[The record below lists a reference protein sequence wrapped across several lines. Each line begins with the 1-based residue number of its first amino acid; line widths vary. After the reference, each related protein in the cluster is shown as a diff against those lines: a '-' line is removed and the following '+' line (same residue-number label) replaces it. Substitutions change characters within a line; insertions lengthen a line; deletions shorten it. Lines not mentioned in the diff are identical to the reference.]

1 MKLRFCASAQASLQD
16 RTILAG
22 ADDPSQRHNPPMTA
36 RAIWKGHL
44 VLGKHEVPVKVYSAV
59 QDQAVH
65 FHLLHEKDLTPV
77 EQRIVRKDNGRE
89 VPKEAQRKAF
99 PLDDQHAV
107 IVEPDELDQLEPES
121 DRTIQLLRFVP
132 RDALGDPWFD
142 RPYYL
147 GPDGDEGAYF
157 ALANALGDKDRL
169 GIARWVMRDKRYLGA
184 LSAGDGYLRMTT
196 LRRADQVI
204 AVPAI
209 RPDKAR
215 TPSDAEVKLAEQLVD
230 TITGAFTPEE
240 WHNEYRQRLQQLID
254 AKAKGSKL
262 RLVSARPKEATG
274 DLAESLRA
282 SLAATQ
288 KGKKVA

>member
-1 MKLRFCASAQASLQD
+1 MS
-16 RTILAG
+16 
-22 ADDPSQRHNPPMTA
+22 A
-36 RAIWKGHL
+36 RAIWKGQL
-44 VLGKHEVPVKVYSAV
+44 VLGKEQVAVKMYSAV
-59 QDQAVH
+59 QDQTVH

-89 VPKEAQRKAF
+89 VPKEAQRKAM
-99 PLDDQHAV
+99 PLDDGRAV
-107 IVEPDELDQLEPES
+107 ILDPAELETLEPES

-132 RDALGDPWFD
+132 REALGEQWFD

-147 GPDGDEGAYF
+147 GPDDDDAAYF
-157 ALANALGDKDRL
+157 ALAQALGDGSRI

-184 LSAGDGYLRMTT
+184 LSAADGYLRMTT
-196 LRRADQVI
+196 LRRAEQVL

-215 TPSDAEVKLAEQLVD
+215 TPSDAEVKLAEQLVES
-230 TITGAFTPEE
+230 ITGKFEPEQ
-240 WHNEYRQRLQQLID
+240 WHNDYRERLHKLID
-254 AKAKGSKL
+254 AKAKGTKL
-262 RLVSARPKEATG
+262 RAVPTKAKPASG

-282 SLAATQ
+282 SLAAA

>member
-1 MKLRFCASAQASLQD
+1 
-16 RTILAG
+16 
-22 ADDPSQRHNPPMTA
+22 MTA

-44 VLGKHEVPVKVYSAV
+44 VLGKQQVPVKMYSAV

-99 PLDDQHAV
+99 PLDDQRAV
-107 IVEPDELDQLEPES
+107 ILEPDELDQLEPES
-121 DRTIQLLRFVP
+121 DRSIHLLRFVP
-132 RDALGDPWFD
+132 RDALGEQWFD

-147 GPDGDEGAYF
+147 GPDDDDGAYF
-157 ALANALGDKDRL
+157 ALAEALGGKERI
-169 GIARWVMRDKRYLGA
+169 GIARWVMRDKRYVGA
-184 LSAGDGYLRMTT
+184 LSVADGYLRMTT
-196 LRRADQVI
+196 LRRADQVL

-215 TPSDAEVKLAEQLVD
+215 TPSEAEVKLAEQLVES
-230 TITGAFTPEE
+230 ITGEFTPEE
-240 WHNEYRQRLQQLID
+240 WHNEYRGRLHKLIE
-254 AKAKGSKL
+254 AKSKGTKLKLVAAK
-262 RLVSARPKEATG
+262 PKEATG

-282 SLAATQ
+282 SLAATAP

>member
-1 MKLRFCASAQASLQD
+1 M
-16 RTILAG
+16 
-22 ADDPSQRHNPPMTA
+22 PA

-44 VLGKHEVPVKVYSAV
+44 VLGKHEVPVKMYSAV
-59 QDQAVH
+59 QDQALH

-99 PLDDQHAV
+99 PLDDQRAV
-107 IVEPDELDQLEPES
+107 ILEPGELDQLEPES
-121 DRTIQLLRFVP
+121 DRAIHLLRFVP
-132 RDALGDPWFD
+132 RDALGDQWFD
-142 RPYYL
+142 RPYVL
-147 GPDGDEGAYF
+147 GPDEKGDGTYF
-157 ALANALGDKDRL
+157 ALASALGDKDRL

-196 LRRADQVI
+196 LRRADQVM

-215 TPSDAEVKLAEQLVD
+215 TPSDAEVKLAEQLVAS
-230 TITGAFTPEE
+230 ITGAFTPEE
-240 WHNEYRQRLQQLID
+240 WRNEYRARLHKLID
-254 AKAKGSKL
+254 AKAKGTKL
-262 RLVSARPKEATG
+262 RLVAAKPKEATS

-282 SLAATQ
+282 SLAATT

>member
-1 MKLRFCASAQASLQD
+1 MS
-16 RTILAG
+16 
-22 ADDPSQRHNPPMTA
+22 A

-44 VLGKHEVPVKVYSAV
+44 VLGKQDVPVKMYSAV

-99 PLDDQHAV
+99 PLDDQRAV
-107 IVEPDELDQLEPES
+107 ILEPDELDRLEPES

-132 RDALGDPWFD
+132 RDVLGDAWFD

-147 GPDGDEGAYF
+147 GPDDDDGAYF
-157 ALANALGDKDRL
+157 ALAQALGDTDRL

-184 LSAGDGYLRMTT
+184 LTAGDGYLRMTT
-196 LRRADQVI
+196 LRRADQVLE
-204 AVPAI
+204 VPAI

-240 WHNEYRQRLQQLID
+240 WHDEYRERLHKLID
-254 AKAKGSKL
+254 AKAKGTKL
-262 RLVSARPKEATG
+262 RLVAARPKEATS

-282 SLAATQ
+282 SLAATA

>member
-1 MKLRFCASAQASLQD
+1 
-16 RTILAG
+16 
-22 ADDPSQRHNPPMTA
+22 MTA

-44 VLGKHEVPVKVYSAV
+44 LLGKQEVPVKVYSAV
-59 QDQAVH
+59 EDQAVH

-99 PLDDQHAV
+99 PLDDQRAV
-107 IVEPDELDQLEPES
+107 ILEPNELEKLEPES
-121 DRTIQLLRFVP
+121 DRTIHVLRFVP
-132 RDALGDPWFD
+132 REALGEAWFD

-147 GPDGDEGAYF
+147 GPDEDGDGAYF
-157 ALANALGDKDRL
+157 ALAEALSDKGRL

-184 LSAGDGYLRMTT
+184 LSVADGYLCMTT
-196 LRRADQVI
+196 LRRADQVL

-215 TPSDAEVKLAEQLVD
+215 TPSEAEVKLAEQLVES
-230 TITGAFTPEE
+230 ITGEFTPEA
-240 WHNEYRQRLQQLID
+240 WQNEYRERLHKLIE
-254 AKAKGSKL
+254 AKAKGTKL
-262 RLVSARPKEATG
+262 RLVAAKPKEATG

-282 SLAATQ
+282 SLAATTS